1 MVVFLAGC
9 ILAACPSGRHYCL
22 KRPALKCGIIF
33 PQNIGP
39 PTIHFAEAS
48 SANMATWPK
57 TQHENI
63 KARKYEYWKNRRFS
77 LQSEDF
83 EGNKTVCSWLFR
95 RGFAMIALFIG
106 CLLAQGMP
114 WKLRCSCFDTL
125 LHQWWSTRA
134 PENHQIFTMYLW
146 CMALGRV
153 GCLFRINL
161 GSYSTAHID
170 LFGQM
175 DSFLGWE
182 LTFCV

>member
-39 PTIHFAEAS
+39 RLFISQRLPQQIWQLGQKH
-48 SANMATWPK
+48 NMK
-57 TQHENI
+57 ISRRESMNI
-63 KARKYEYWKNRRFS
+63 EEEKRFS

-134 PENHQIFTMYLW
+134 PENHQIFTKCICCAWLW
-146 CMALGRV
+146 AEWVVCSES
-153 GCLFRINL
+153 I
-161 GSYSTAHID
+161 
-170 LFGQM
+170 
-175 DSFLGWE
+175 
-182 LTFCV
+182 